1 MELNPGHTAWM
12 LTASAL
18 VLLMTPGLAFF
29 YGGLV
34 RARNVI
40 STLMYSFMAMAV
52 VSIVWVLWGYSLAF
66 GEGSAF
72 IGDLSFFGLSGI
84 DVNDLEDNGIPTL
97 LFVIFQMMFAIITPA
112 LITGAFVERFK
123 FTTYLVFLV
132 VWVTIVYAPV
142 AHWVWASEGWL
153 FKDGALDFAGGTVV
167 HINAGMAAVAA
178 ALLVGKRRDP
188 GAEPHNVPYV
198 ILGAALLWFGW
209 FGFNAGSGLAANG
222 QDVNAFLV
230 TNTAAAAAALTWG
243 VISQIQTGRMSAVG
257 VASGAVAGLV
267 AITPASGFVG
277 VYGALAIGAGAG
289 LLCYIAV
296 YLRTRVQVDDALEVF
311 AIHGVGGIWGAI
323 ATGIFAVAAIGGT
336 AGLIDGNAWTAC
348 HPGDRDRRHHGL
360 LIRRH
365 ARHPQG
371 ARPHPRTRDQGR
383 QRRRGHWPGPLRSR
397 REGIRQR
404 RRRLNTELCGISTK
418 MNDTN
423 PLSRRG
429 RGLEPAPYSIRG

>member
-1 MELNPGHTAWM
+1 MELDSGHTAWM

-72 IGDLSFFGLSGI
+72 IGDLSYFGLSGI
-84 DVNDLEDNGIPTL
+84 DINDLEDNGIPTL

-123 FTTYLVFLV
+123 FTTYLIFLV
-132 VWVTIVYAPV
+132 IWVTIVYAPV
-142 AHWVWASEGWL
+142 AHWVWGGGWIGDVG
-153 FKDGALDFAGGTVV
+153 DGALDFAGGTVV
-167 HINAGMAAVAA
+167 HINAGVAAVAA
-178 ALLVGKRRDP
+178 AWLIGKRRDP

-209 FGFNAGSGLAANG
+209 FGFNAGSGLAADG
-222 QDVNAFLV
+222 LDVNAFLV

-267 AITPASGFVG
+267 AITPASGYVG

-296 YLRTRVQVDDALEVF
+296 YLRTKVEIDDALEVF
-311 AIHGVGGIWGAI
+311 AIHGIGGIWGAI

-336 AGLIDGNAWTAC
+336 AGLIDGNAGQMVTQVVAIVATMVYSFVVTLIILKVLDLI
-348 HPGDRDRRHHGL
+348 PGL
-360 LIRRH
+360 
-365 ARHPQG
+365 
-371 ARPHPRTRDQGR
+371 
-383 QRRRGHWPGPLRSR
+383 
-397 REGIRQR
+397 GIRVSNEDEDIG
-404 RRRLNTELCGISTK
+404 L
-418 MNDTN
+418 D
-423 PLSRRG
+423 LSAHGERAFVSDG
-429 RGLEPAPYSIRG
+429 AD

>member
-1 MELNPGHTAWM
+1 MDSGHTAWM

-66 GEGSAF
+66 GEGSAL

-84 DVNDLEDNGIPTL
+84 DINQVDNGIPTL
-97 LFVIFQMMFAIITPA
+97 LFVIFQMMFAIITPV

-123 FTTYLVFLV
+123 FTTYLIFLV
-132 VWVTIVYAPV
+132 IWVTLVYAPV
-142 AHWVWASEGWL
+142 AHWVWGGGWISEVG
-153 FKDGALDFAGGTVV
+153 DGALDFAGGTVV
-167 HINAGMAAVAA
+167 HINAGVAAVAA
-178 ALLVGKRRDP
+178 ALLVGKRRAP

-209 FGFNAGSGLAANG
+209 FGFNAGSGLAANAL
-222 QDVNAFLV
+222 DVNAFLV

-243 VISQIQTGRMSAVG
+243 VISQTRTGRMSAVG

-267 AITPASGFVG
+267 AITPASGYVG
-277 VYGALAIGAGAG
+277 VYGALAIGGGAG

-296 YLRTRVQVDDALEVF
+296 YLRTKTQIDDALEVF
-311 AIHGVGGIWGAI
+311 AVHGVGGIWGAI
-323 ATGIFAVAAIGGT
+323 ATGIFAASAIGGT
-336 AGLIDGNAWTAC
+336 AGAIEGNGGQLVTQAVAVVATMVYSFVATLVILKVLDLIPGLGLRVSNEAEDVGLDIAAHGERAFVSDGA
-348 HPGDRDRRHHGL
+348 D
-360 LIRRH
+360 
-365 ARHPQG
+365 
-371 ARPHPRTRDQGR
+371 
-383 QRRRGHWPGPLRSR
+383 
-397 REGIRQR
+397 
-404 RRRLNTELCGISTK
+404 
-418 MNDTN
+418 
-423 PLSRRG
+423 
-429 RGLEPAPYSIRG
+429 

>member
-1 MELNPGHTAWM
+1 MDSGHTAWM

-40 STLMYSFMAMAV
+40 STLMYSFISMAV

-66 GEGSAF
+66 GEGSAL
-72 IGDLSFFGLSGI
+72 IGDLSLFGLSGI
-84 DVNDLEDNGIPTL
+84 EIDQVEDSGIPTL

-132 VWVTIVYAPV
+132 VWVTVVYAPV
-142 AHWVWASEGWL
+142 AHWVWAPEGWL

-198 ILGAALLWFGW
+198 VLGAALLWFGW

-222 QDVNAFLV
+222 QSVNAFLV

-243 VISQIQTGRMSAVG
+243 IISQVQTGRMSAVG

-289 LLCYIAV
+289 VLCYIAV
-296 YLRTRVQVDDALEVF
+296 YLRTRIQIDDALEVF
-311 AIHGVGGIWGAI
+311 AVHGVGGIWGAI
-323 ATGIFAVAAIGGT
+323 ATGIFAAAAIGGT
-336 AGLIDGNAWTAC
+336 AGAIDGNVGQLGTQVLAVVATMAYSFALTLVILKVLDLI
-348 HPGDRDRRHHGL
+348 PGLGLRVPPAAEDAGLDIAAHGE
-360 LIRRH
+360 R
-365 ARHPQG
+365 AFVSDG
-371 ARPHPRTRDQGR
+371 AD
-383 QRRRGHWPGPLRSR
+383 
-397 REGIRQR
+397 
-404 RRRLNTELCGISTK
+404 
-418 MNDTN
+418 
-423 PLSRRG
+423 
-429 RGLEPAPYSIRG
+429 